1 MKTNLIKGLIF
12 GFTLLLFISPN
23 ILSAQFNPG
32 KQLRGPDPT
41 TVTSNFTTI
50 NYTAHLNGAHTVKWL
65 FNGLEKVG
73 SFTVMVSDDN
83 TNFSNYK
90 DITTSGSATSTSRF
104 FTVYIDEF
112 VGTTKFIKLRANYG
126 DGTFEDSE
134 SREVLFFASKKT
146 EISTWPN
153 PVMVDVQI
161 ADIDINATDLII
173 YDQQGSIKRTERVN
187 TNEATKSLNL
197 SSYKTGFYHIIL
209 LDNNGRLIQSKRIFK
224 Q

>member
-12 GFTLLLFISPN
+12 GFTLLLFITPN
-23 ILSAQFNPG
+23 ISSAQFNPG

-41 TVTSNFTTI
+41 TITSNFTTI
-50 NYTAHLNGAHTVKWL
+50 DYTAHLNGAHTVKWM

-73 SFTVMVSDDN
+73 SFTVMVSDDDV
-83 TNFSNYK
+83 NFSDYK
-90 DITTSGSATSTSRF
+90 DITTSGSAPNTSRF
-104 FTVYIDEF
+104 FTVYMDEF
-112 VGTTKFIKLRANYG
+112 VGSSKFIKLRANYG

-134 SREVLFFASKKT
+134 SREVLFYASKKT

-173 YDQQGSIKRTERVN
+173 YDQHGSIKRTERIN
-187 TNEATKSLNL
+187 QNEPTKSLNL

-209 LDNNGRLIQSKRIFK
+209 LDNNGKLIQSKRIFK